1 MPEFAARVASVRITP
16 SRADDVATVIRVI
29 VEAHDITCDPLVE
42 LIDKQVAVRLDL
54 LPLPLTPIETAIAE
68 ADDDRSEGN
77 SVLVPSAGRRR
88 NGTRSSERI

>member
-1 MPEFAARVASVRITP
+1 MPRTYPPALEGETQREYARAA
-16 SRADDVATVIRVI
+16 
-29 VEAHDITCDPLVE
+29 CDPLVE

-88 NGTRSSERI
+88 NGTRSSEQE